1 MTEAQ
6 CTVEET
12 VAWLKTCTKPG
23 AEITLDS
30 RAVKPGD
37 VFVALKGAKADG
49 LAWAEKAAAAGA
61 AAVLYEPR
69 EAAPSL
75 SVPVPS
81 LSVPELRRR
90 LGFIASAF
98 YGEPSFEMVGIG
110 ITGTNGKTS
119 ISHWVSA
126 LLTCLGQPC
135 AAIGTIGTFFKGSRF
150 PAPALTTPDA
160 ASTQTLFK
168 ALKTA
173 GAEAFAIEASS
184 IGLDQ
189 GRLSGTAFKTAVFT
203 NLTRDHLDYHGT
215 FEAYEAAKARLFDWP
230 GLACAVINADDACG
244 RRFIERTVKRGVR
257 TIAYTVSDETAAGA
271 QMLAARTIRPTAS
284 GTAFTALWQGK
295 EYDVAVRAI
304 GRFNVLNL
312 LAVVGTALSL
322 GCEAAE
328 VFATLSELD
337 PPAGRLQRVAS
348 DEGPLCVVD
357 YAHTPDALEKVL
369 TALRETAEHRGGK
382 LRVVFGAGGDRDH
395 GKRPL
400 MGETASRLAD
410 AVTVTSDNPRSEDPQ
425 SIIDMITAGC
435 KAARTLMTEPDR
447 RRAIEATVAEAS
459 PCDVV
464 LVAGKGHEDYQEI
477 LGVKHHFSDVE
488 VVRAA
493 LVARSEKVRIG

>member
-6 CTVEET
+6 GTVERT
-12 VAWLKTCTKPG
+12 VAWLKTCTKP
-23 AEITLDS
+23 EVEMTLDS

-37 VFVALKGAKADG
+37 VFAALKGAKTDG

-69 EAAPSL
+69 ET
-75 SVPVPS
+75 VPALAVPS
-81 LSVPELRRR
+81 LAVPELRQQ

-98 YGEPSFEMVGIG
+98 YGEPSSKMTGVG

-126 LLTCLGQPC
+126 LLTHLGRPC

-168 ALKTA
+168 SLKTA

-189 GRLSGTAFKTAVFT
+189 GRLSGTVFETAVFT

-230 GLACAVINADDACG
+230 GLTCAVINADDACG

-257 TIAYTVSDETAAGA
+257 TIAYTVTDERAEGA
-271 QMLAARTIRPTAS
+271 QMLAARAIRPTAA

-304 GRFNVLNL
+304 GRFNVSNL
-312 LAVVGTALSL
+312 LAVAGTAMSL
-322 GCEAAE
+322 GYEPAE
-328 VFATLSELD
+328 VFAALGELE

-348 DEGPLCVVD
+348 DDGPLCVVD

-435 KAARTLMTEPDR
+435 GKARTLVTEPDR
-447 RRAIEATVAEAS
+447 RLAIEATVAAAS

-477 LGVKHHFSDVE
+477 QGVKHHFSDVE
-488 VVRAA
+488 VVQAA
-493 LVARSEKVRIG
+493 LAARREKVRIG

>member
-49 LAWAEKAAAAGA
+49 LTWAEKAAAAGA

-69 EAAPSL
+69 ESAPVL
-75 SVPVPS
+75 AVPS

-98 YGEPSFEMVGIG
+98 YGDPSFGMVGIG

-126 LLTCLGQPC
+126 LLTRLGQPC

-328 VFATLSELD
+328 VFEALSELD
-337 PPAGRLQRVAS
+337 PPVGRLQRVAS

-425 SIIDMITAGC
+425 SIIDMITTGC

-493 LVARSEKVRIG
+493 LAARSEKVRIG

>member
-37 VFVALKGAKADG
+37 VFVALKGAKTDG

-69 EAAPSL
+69 ETTPVLA
-75 SVPVPS
+75 VPS
-81 LSVPELRRR
+81 LAVPELRRR
-90 LGFIASAF
+90 LGLIASAL
-98 YGEPSFEMVGIG
+98 YGEPSFGMVGIG

-126 LLTCLGQPC
+126 LLTRLGQPC

-168 ALKTA
+168 SLKTA

-284 GTAFTALWQGK
+284 GTAFTVLWQGK

-312 LAVVGTALSL
+312 LAVAGTALSL

-328 VFATLSELD
+328 VFAALGELD

-435 KAARTLMTEPDR
+435 KAARTLVTEPDR

-493 LVARSEKVRIG
+493 LAARSEKVRIG